1 MDELSDRVDVVVI
14 GGGIAGSAVAGVL
27 ARRGLDVVVLERQQ
41 EFRDRIRGENMQPW
55 GVAEMRRLGL
65 QDVLVAAGGG
75 FCEQAVLY
83 DELRTPAEAE
93 AAVLPLGMMVDGV
106 PGTFNVGHPQ
116 ACAALLDHAAEGG
129 ARVVR
134 GVGDVDVEP
143 GSDPSASR
151 ASPRGSERASSVRYE
166 LDGNLHELRTR
177 LVIAADG
184 RQSTVRRQ
192 LAVDLRQVESK
203 ATLGGLLVHV
213 PSWTH
218 ETEVLGTEGDVHFLA
233 FPRPEGFVRLY
244 LALDRDAETGGAGKT
259 DRFLDAF
266 NLECF
271 PDGATLAQGEVAG
284 PCAFYV
290 GSDSWMDEAVVDG
303 VVLVGDAA
311 GWSDP
316 IIGQGL
322 SIALRDARL
331 VADVLAGDDWSPAAF
346 EPYVAERA
354 ERMRRLRLA
363 GRVTTE
369 IRCTF
374 SPEGRERR
382 RVVFEQMLTDPLLL
396 SVVLAPL
403 TGPEAAPEDA
413 FTGDNIS
420 RILTLA

>member
-1 MDELSDRVDVVVI
+1 MGELSDRVDVVVI
-14 GGGIAGSAVAGVL
+14 GGGIAGSATGGVL
-27 ARRGLDVVVLERQQ
+27 ARRGLDVVVLERQH

-65 QDVLVAAGGG
+65 EDVLVAAGGG

-93 AAVLPLGMMVDGV
+93 AAMLPLGLMVDGV

-116 ACAALLDHAAEGG
+116 ACAALLADAAEGG

-134 GVGDVDVEP
+134 GVGDVEVET
-143 GSDPSASR
+143 GA
-151 ASPRGSERASSVRYE
+151 GVTVRYE
-166 LDGNLHELRTR
+166 LDDDLHELHAR

-192 LAVDLRQVESK
+192 LAVDLRRVESK
-203 ATLGGLLVHV
+203 ATLGGLLVHA
-213 PSWTH
+213 PSWSP
-218 ETEVLGTEGDVHFLA
+218 ETEVLGTEGDVHFLV

-244 LALDRDAETGGAGKT
+244 LALDRDAETGGAAKT

-266 NLECF
+266 NLQCF
-271 PDGATLAQGEVAG
+271 PDGAALAQSEVAG

-290 GSDSWMDEAVVDG
+290 GSDSWMDEPVVDG
-303 VVLVGDAA
+303 VVLIGDAA

-322 SIALRDARL
+322 SVALRDARQ
-331 VADVLAGDDWSPAAF
+331 VVDVLAGDDWSAAAF

-369 IRCTF
+369 VRCTF

-382 RVVFEQMLTDPLLL
+382 RVVFEQLLVDPLLMAVL
-396 SVVLAPL
+396 LAPL
-403 TGPEAAPEDA
+403 TGPEAAPDDA
-413 FTGDNIS
+413 FTSDNIS